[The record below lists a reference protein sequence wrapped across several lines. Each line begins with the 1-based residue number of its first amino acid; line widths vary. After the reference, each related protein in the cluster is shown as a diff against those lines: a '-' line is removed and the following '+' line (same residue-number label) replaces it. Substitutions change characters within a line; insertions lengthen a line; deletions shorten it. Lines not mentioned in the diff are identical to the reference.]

1 MIRGKKNGIILD
13 YNTKLIIKASFA
25 PQGQRAA
32 FYFAYSLTASPERR
46 GALNL
51 LAKAGKSIR
60 FYLKNTDLLLIA
72 LCAAASLYGLVL
84 VYSAAKGATGGYIV
98 QLASICAGLVVA
110 TIISQI
116 DYEFIAALWPV
127 WGGISLVLVF
137 LTYTGLGLNV
147 GGTDDTAWLG
157 ISVGSLQLTFQPSE
171 LLKIVFIITFSKHL
185 SMVREH
191 INQFK
196 TFLLVALHGLVPIAL
211 IFKQGDDGTM
221 LVFVFMVVSMMF
233 AAGVKLVYFLGGAT
247 LVGAVIPF
255 LWDRLIADKLDRF
268 LCLIYVDDYIMETG
282 WQQYLG
288 LRALGSGQLW
298 GRGFMEGGNNGLYA
312 RNNDFI
318 FTVAGEEFGFI
329 GAMAV
334 LVLIAL
340 IVWELWR
347 CAITARDRLGMFMC
361 IGLMSMIGFQSLINI
376 GMTLRLL
383 PVIGITLPFF
393 SSGGSS
399 VATLYL
405 GVGLALSVYYS
416 SRARVRNNIFTK
428 PL

>member
-1 MIRGKKNGIILD
+1 M
-13 YNTKLIIKASFA
+13 
-25 PQGQRAA
+25 
-32 FYFAYSLTASPERR
+32 
-46 GALNL
+46 NL
-51 LAKAGKSIR
+51 FAKAGKSIR
-60 FYLKNTDLLLIA
+60 FYLKNTDLVLIA
-72 LCAAASLYGLVL
+72 LCAAASLYGLAL

-110 TIISQI
+110 IIISQI

-127 WGGISLVLVF
+127 WGVIALVLVA

-157 ISVGSLQLTFQPSE
+157 ITVGSLQLTFQPSE

-191 INQFK
+191 INEFK
-196 TFLLVALHGLVPIAL
+196 TFLLVALHGLVPIGL

-233 AAGVKLVYFLGGAT
+233 AAGVKPVYFLGGAT

-298 GRGFMEGGNNGLYA
+298 GRGFMEGGGTGLYA

-383 PVIGITLPFF
+383 PVLGITLPFF

-405 GVGLALSVYYS
+405 GVGHAT
-416 SRARVRNNIFTK
+416 A
-428 PL
+428 

>member
-1 MIRGKKNGIILD
+1 M
-13 YNTKLIIKASFA
+13 
-25 PQGQRAA
+25 
-32 FYFAYSLTASPERR
+32 
-46 GALNL
+46 NL
-51 LAKAGKSIR
+51 FAKAGKSIR
-60 FYLKNTDLLLIA
+60 FYLKNTDLVLIA
-72 LCAAASLYGLVL
+72 LCAAASLYGLAL

-110 TIISQI
+110 IIISQI

-127 WGGISLVLVF
+127 WGVIALVLVA

-157 ISVGSLQLTFQPSE
+157 ITVGSLQLTFQPSE

-191 INQFK
+191 INEFK
-196 TFLLVALHGLVPIAL
+196 TFLLVALHGLVPIGL

-233 AAGVKLVYFLGGAT
+233 AAGVKPVYFLGGAT

-255 LWDRLIADKLDRF
+255 LWDRLIADKRDRF

-298 GRGFMEGGNNGLYA
+298 GRGFMEGGGTGLYA